1 MAQGGSVLDL
11 IWAACLGSDGQGG
24 LGCWAAALS
33 TGVRFRGGGFAGGG
47 QNWHSGVGLGRG
59 WAVEDA
65 GGTCSPLGYLG
76 RRCGAGRM
84 ALDGECD
91 SGRRVLPERMA
102 GVPGMRRKRGNLA
115 QKERAGLGVL
125 TEA

>member
-11 IWAACLGSDGQGG
+11 IWVACLGSDGQGG
-24 LGCWAAALS
+24 LGCWAAALNA
-33 TGVRFRGGGFAGGG
+33 GVGFRGGGFAGGG
-47 QNWHSGVGLGRG
+47 QIRHSGVGLGWG

-65 GGTCSPLGYLG
+65 RGTCSQLGYLG

-84 ALDGECD
+84 ALDGEGD
-91 SGRRVLPERMA
+91 SGRRVLPERKA

-115 QKERAGLGVL
+115 QNERAGLGVL

>member
-1 MAQGGSVLDL
+1 MAVEHRR
-11 IWAACLGSDGQGG
+11 
-24 LGCWAAALS
+24 
-33 TGVRFRGGGFAGGG
+33 GVRNALEATGRRLGAGNGLLDGGG
-47 QNWHSGVGLGRG
+47 
-59 WAVEDA
+59 
-65 GGTCSPLGYLG
+65 
-76 RRCGAGRM
+76 
-84 ALDGECD
+84 D